1 MKTQPIVTQTPYTP
15 DTYTYVY
22 MYQYFHYYVILY
34 YSLLFIIMLF
44 IIIEPNIT
52 QCPNSIITILRVAHS
67 QDEYATPSRGA
78 AKC

>member
-1 MKTQPIVTQTPYTP
+1 
-15 DTYTYVY
+15 
-22 MYQYFHYYVILY
+22 MYICISIFL
-34 YSLLFIIMLF
+34 SMLF

>member
-1 MKTQPIVTQTPYTP
+1 MKRQPIVTQTPYTP
-15 DTYTYVY
+15 DTY
-22 MYQYFHYYVILY
+22 MYICISIFL
-34 YSLLFIIMLF
+34 SMLF

-67 QDEYATPSRGA
+67 QDECATPSRGA